1 MHMKRRWMTFN
12 FHDTYLMSIK
22 WMQTIVYVILLNI
35 PELEL
40 CSTVARGASPP
51 ADLAILLHNV
61 VFHPEN

>member
-1 MHMKRRWMTFN
+1 
-12 FHDTYLMSIK
+12 MSIK

-40 CSTVARGASPP
+40 CSKVARGASPP